1 MFRFFAAALVLASG
15 IAAVVG
21 AKAETQEVNIYS
33 ARHYDTD
40 LKLYD
45 RFTEETGIR
54 VNLIEGGSDELIARI
69 EREGKQSPADIL
81 VTVDAGRLWRAEE
94 KGLFSPVKSEVLE
107 TRIPAHLRHPDGLW
121 FGLSKRAR
129 IIIYNKA
136 MGRPEKLETYDDLAD
151 PSHKGEICMRSSSN
165 IYNISLL
172 ASLIEHEGQKT
183 AENWAKGVVANL
195 ARPPQGNDTSN
206 TEAVAA
212 GECRI
217 SLVNTYYVGRMLASD
232 KADDVAAAE
241 KVGLIFPNQD
251 DRGTHV
257 NISGAGVLKYA
268 PNRENAI
275 KFMEFLTSDWAQ
287 NLFTE
292 SNHEYTAVPGA
303 MKTSPVKGTGSF
315 KEDEINASALGENQA
330 EAVRIFDR
338 AGWQ

>member
-206 TEAVAA
+206 IEAVAA

>member
-1 MFRFFAAALVLASG
+1 
-15 IAAVVG
+15 
-21 AKAETQEVNIYS
+21 
-33 ARHYDTD
+33 
-40 LKLYD
+40 
-45 RFTEETGIR
+45 
-54 VNLIEGGSDELIARI
+54 
-69 EREGKQSPADIL
+69 
-81 VTVDAGRLWRAEE
+81 
-94 KGLFSPVKSEVLE
+94 
-107 TRIPAHLRHPDGLW
+107 
-121 FGLSKRAR
+121 
-129 IIIYNKA
+129 
-136 MGRPEKLETYDDLAD
+136 
-151 PSHKGEICMRSSSN
+151 
-165 IYNISLL
+165 
-172 ASLIEHEGQKT
+172 
-183 AENWAKGVVANL
+183 
-195 ARPPQGNDTSN
+195 
-206 TEAVAA
+206 
-212 GECRI
+212 
-217 SLVNTYYVGRMLASD
+217 MLGSD
-232 KADDVAAAE
+232 KAEDVAAAE